1 MATGHA
7 ETVARTP
14 VVAGWVVDGLSRH
27 AIHQKARDAWGIA
40 PRTTDRLIA
49 AARAEL
55 CAGWEVQRAE
65 MVALLLERCDAAYAM
80 AMEQKNSGAAIAAVG
95 TMAKLAKL

>member
-1 MATGHA
+1 MASGHA
-7 ETVARTP
+7 ETVARVP
-14 VVAGWVVDGLSRH
+14 LVASWVVAGLSRH
-27 AIHQKARDAWGIA
+27 AIHERAREAWGIA

-80 AMEQKNSGAAIAAVG
+80 AMDQRNPGAAVAALG
-95 TMAKLAKL
+95 TAARLAKL